1 MLGALLLL
9 LGAVSAAAGVIT
21 VENRSA
27 RTIKAVAPGGSA
39 VVEPGAA
46 PVPIDFPNSDSVGV
60 SLQVWWTAL
69 PRQLCRIFVPWTRTA
84 VITGDQAI
92 TCLSHD

>member
-1 MLGALLLL
+1 M
-9 LGAVSAAAGVIT
+9 AGMIT

-27 RTIKAVAPGGSA
+27 RAIKAVAPGGSA

-46 PVPIDFPNSDSVGV
+46 PVRIEFSDSENVGV
-60 SLQVWWTAL
+60 TLQVWWTAL

-84 VITGDQAI
+84 VITGDQTI